1 MKNVSVHQVDVI
13 TGTLDSH
20 FHTSKR
26 AIYCNFVQQSMKIYH
41 SNQ

>member
-1 MKNVSVHQVDVI
+1 MRKVIAIKVDLF

-26 AIYCNFVQQSMKIYH
+26 AIYSFVQQMFMI
-41 SNQ
+41 